1 MVVVGRRVVQPYIGP
16 LDATVPV
23 YHAQHAMSLGTTLA
37 DITTRLRKNG
47 YPNEQAISQGIVL
60 RLLRELGWDTY
71 DPTVVWP
78 EYQTGDG
85 RADFALC
92 HPRSKPAIVIE
103 VKQVGRAEGAVR
115 QALQYAFHCGVPFV
129 VLTDGRFWNF
139 YLPAAQ
145 GDYEDRRIHRLDLFD
160 RSASETSEAFQRY
173 LAHENVVSGQSLK
186 TAQAEYDTL
195 SKRSQATGAM
205 SEVWRELVE
214 EKDEALIEILLNA
227 VESKVGYHP
236 NPDDAAEFL
245 STRLVLIPAAPQS
258 GSTIAHT
265 GSSDV
270 APLSRAKEGVS
281 TVSKTRVDK
290 TISPVSPG
298 IVVPPAGEKRLYI
311 SGKEYQFT
319 TANKAMAIVFSE
331 LAKRD
336 PSFLERC
343 ARHPR
348 AQGRTRR
355 RIGRT
360 PAELYPH
367 DKKFWPAHEKLPG
380 GWVIATHLSN
390 ADKRRFIEFAAQV
403 AGLQLDKDIVIP
415 F

>member
-1 MVVVGRRVVQPYIGP
+1 MS
-16 LDATVPV
+16 V
-23 YHAQHAMSLGTTLA
+23 YHAHHAMSLGTTLA

-103 VKQVGRAEGAVR
+103 VKQVGRADGAVR

-129 VLTDGRFWNF
+129 VLTDGRFWYF

-160 RSASETSEAFQRY
+160 RSASEATEAFQRY
-173 LAHENVVSGQSLK
+173 LAHENVISGQSLK

-195 SKRSQATGAM
+195 SKRSQAAGAM
-205 SEVWRELVE
+205 SEIWRELVE
-214 EKDEALIEILLNA
+214 ERAEALIEILLNA
-227 VESKVGYHP
+227 VESKVGYRP

-245 STRLVLIPAAPQS
+245 STRLAVVPAAPQS
-258 GSTIAHT
+258 GTTVAQDDSTAVPP
-265 GSSDV
+265 S
-270 APLSRAKEGVS
+270 SRAKRGV
-281 TVSKTRVDK
+281 TTESKTRVEE

-298 IVVPPAGEKRLYI
+298 SGVPLAEEKTLYI
-311 SGKEYQFT
+311 SGNRYQFT
-319 TANKAMAIVFSE
+319 TANKALAIVLRE
-331 LAKRD
+331 LAKKD

-355 RIGRT
+355 LIGRT
-360 PAELYPH
+360 PEELYPH

-380 GWVIATHLSN
+380 GWVIATHSSN
-390 ADKRRFIEFAAQV
+390 AGKRRFIEFAAQV
-403 AGLQLDKDIVIP
+403 AGLEMDKDIVIP

>member
-1 MVVVGRRVVQPYIGP
+1 MGQPYNGP
-16 LDATVPV
+16 LDATTPV
-23 YHAQHAMSLGTTLA
+23 HQNQHAMSLGPTLS
-37 DITTRLRKNG
+37 DITNRLRKNG
-47 YPNEQAISQGIVL
+47 YPNEQAISQGVVL

-145 GDYEDRRIHRLDLFD
+145 GDYEDRRIDRLDLFD
-160 RSASETSEAFQRY
+160 RSESEASRAFDCY
-173 LAHENVVSGQSLK
+173 LSHENVVSGESLK
-186 TAQAEYDTL
+186 TAQSEYDRL
-195 SKRSQATGAM
+195 SRRSQASGAM

-214 EKDEALIEILLNA
+214 DKDSALIGLLVDA
-227 VESKVGYHP
+227 VESKVGYQP
-236 NPDDAAEFL
+236 NAEDVAGFL
-245 STRLVLIPAAPQS
+245 STRLVLVPEAPQS
-258 GSTIAHT
+258 ANSRPPIDPADEAP
-265 GSSDV
+265 SSDAKRGLGTSNTHV
-270 APLSRAKEGVS
+270 DRSR
-281 TVSKTRVDK
+281 
-290 TISPVSPG
+290 SPVSPSSEA
-298 IVVPPAGEKRLYI
+298 PPAGEKRLFI
-311 SGKEYQFT
+311 SGKEHQFT
-319 TANKAMAIVFSE
+319 TASKAMAIVFRE
-331 LAKRD
+331 LARKD

-343 ARHPR
+343 ARDPR

-360 PAELYPH
+360 PAELYPNN
-367 DKKFWPAHEKLPG
+367 KKFWSAHEKLPG

-390 ADKRRFIEFAAQV
+390 ADKRRVIEFAAQV
-403 AGLQLDKDIVIP
+403 AGLQMDTDIVIP